1 MWNWMKLPY
10 LVINSQLWEIV
21 TVTVGEMVV
30 RCCDVVSHIF
40 RCKVTNAIDSH
51 AK

>member
-30 RCCDVVSHIF
+30 SHIF